1 MKTKKMGTM
10 ILNSFDNLLT
20 SENSAA
26 INEMIYLKET
36 ALADAIENVEF
47 LTKRQMLEHAE
58 NEKARVQLLTRQIE
72 KLKNALN

>member
-20 SENSAA
+20 SENSGA
-26 INEMIYLKET
+26 INEMISLKET
-36 ALADAIENVEF
+36 ALAEAIENVEF